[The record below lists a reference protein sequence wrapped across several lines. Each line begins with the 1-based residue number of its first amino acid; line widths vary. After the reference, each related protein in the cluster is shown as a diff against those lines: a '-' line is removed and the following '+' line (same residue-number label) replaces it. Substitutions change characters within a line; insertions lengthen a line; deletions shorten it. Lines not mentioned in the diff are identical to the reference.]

1 MEKVML
7 NADGHNHSFL
17 YFPALR
23 WKQGE
28 QIATRKLDDPD
39 RAKMLPLAEIQ
50 SLDTTALAKLTKQLT
65 QAQAGIMP
73 IALDLKVAYG
83 NGPVSVPYL
92 ANLTAYFQ
100 GQGLNAWPVLH
111 ATDALLNPA
120 ALANLKGQPAVVLRI
135 YPLQLSL
142 ASALSALADLRK
154 ACGKNTSIFVVLDL
168 YAIADIELL
177 ALAGLAEPFVLQI
190 AATTHA
196 TQIALIGGSFP
207 YQLGAYKQGVQ
218 TRLPRKELTIW
229 KELRKRQG
237 CAAVAF
243 GDYAV
248 TNPLPLEEIDPRNLN
263 PAAAIRYA
271 LKNEWWLLRAAGVRT
286 KGKGGM
292 GQYNALCKLLIASA
306 DYSGRPFSF
315 GDRRYDDHCA
325 PGATSGSFMTWRR
338 DATSHHLTYT
348 VRQLA
353 SGNI

>member
-1 MEKVML
+1 MP
-7 NADGHNHSFL
+7 NADGQNGPFL

-28 QIATRKLDDPD
+28 QIATRKLDNAD
-39 RAKMLPLAEIQ
+39 RARMLPLAEIQ
-50 SLDTTALAKLTKQLT
+50 SLDAASLAKLTKQLT
-65 QAQAGIMP
+65 QAQASIMP
-73 IALDLKVAYG
+73 IALDLKVAHG
-83 NGPVSVPYL
+83 NGPVPVPYL
-92 ANLTAYFQ
+92 ANMTAYYQ
-100 GQGLNAWPVLH
+100 EQGLRTWPVLH

-120 ALANLKGQPAVVLRI
+120 SLANLKGQPAVVLRI
-135 YPLQLSL
+135 YPLQLPL
-142 ASALSALADLRK
+142 ADALSVLADLRK

-177 ALAGLAEPFVLQI
+177 ALAGLAEPFVRQI
-190 AATTHA
+190 AATGHA

-207 YQLGAYKQGVQ
+207 YQLGGYKQGVQ
-218 TRLPRKELTIW
+218 TRLPRKELTVW

-237 CAAVAF
+237 CGAVAF

-248 TNPLPLEEIDPRNLN
+248 TNPLPLAEIDPRNLN

-271 LKNEWWLLRAAGVRT
+271 LKNDWWLLRAAGVRT

-292 GQYNALCKLLIASA
+292 GQYNALCKLLVASP
-306 DYSGRPFSF
+306 DYSGKPFSF
-315 GDRRYDDHCA
+315 GDRMYDEHCA
-325 PGATSGSFMTWRR
+325 PDATSGSFMTWRR